1 MLMHRIAVFVSG
13 VGSTLEYLIKRSAI
27 ERTFQVVVVVSDV
40 ICPALDIARTYG
52 IPVVVRKYVTKE
64 QFTRD
69 VMFDLVDFKPL
80 DLIVCAGLMRLLGTD
95 IIRRYPRRILNSH
108 PALPGMFPGPQVIE
122 ETLKAK
128 IKTTGC
134 TIMYVDE
141 GVDDGEVIDW
151 VTGIP
156 VLPMDVPGTL
166 RARIQEQEKPL
177 YYDAICKVLREM
189 EK

>member
-1 MLMHRIAVFVSG
+1 MHRIAAFVSQAG
-13 VGSTLEYLIKRSAI
+13 TTLEYLIKRSAE
-27 ERTFQVVVVVSDV
+27 ERTFQIVVVVSDV
-40 ICPALDIARTYG
+40 PCPALDVARRYG
-52 IPVVVRKYVTKE
+52 IPALARKYVTKE

-69 VMFDLVDFKPL
+69 ILFDLFDFKPL
-80 DLIVCAGLMRLLGTD
+80 DLVVCAGFMRLLGAD
-95 IIRRYPRRILNSH
+95 IIKRYPKRILNSH
-108 PALPGMFPGPQVIE
+108 PALPGMFPGPHAIE
-122 ETLKAK
+122 ETLRAK
-128 IKTTGC
+128 MKTTGC

-156 VLPMDVPGTL
+156 VFPVDVPGTL

-189 EK
+189 ET